1 MKASIDM
8 YTLTQWLMIFFI
20 YCFIGWI
27 WECCY
32 VSAKKKQWI
41 NRGFLHGP
49 LLPIY
54 GSGAIIIL
62 FCTIPVRFSIP
73 LTFIFGMVSAS
84 ILEFC
89 TGWCME
95 RLFGVRYWDY
105 SDKKFN
111 LQGHICLRVSIG
123 WGVASVVLVNFLNIP
138 VEYLIRLIPIK
149 ITDAV
154 AFVITVLFVVDF
166 TQSFNEAMD
175 LKDTLEKWSHNNE
188 QIRML
193 SEKINMMAAIAE
205 EDLKKFK
212 EQQTEKIRELAEQ
225 KDRLIEATGRQ
236 YKRIIRI
243 MKRNPG
249 AVDMK
254 HTAEFS
260 ELKDTIKNKIRRGNA
275 N

>member
-1 MKASIDM
+1 MEASLDM
-8 YTLTQWLMIFFI
+8 YTLTQWLMIFFT

-32 VSAKKKQWI
+32 VSVRKKQWI

-62 FCTIPVRFSIP
+62 FCTIPVRASIP
-73 LTFIFGMVSAS
+73 LTFLFGMISAS

-89 TGWCME
+89 TGYCME
-95 RLFGVRYWDY
+95 KLFGVRYWDY
-105 SDKKFN
+105 SNNKFN
-111 LQGHICLRVSIG
+111 LKGHICLGVSIG
-123 WGVASVVLVNFLNIP
+123 WGVGSVLLVNFINIP
-138 VEYLIRLIPIK
+138 VEYMIRMIPLQ

-154 AFVITVLFVVDF
+154 AFVITVMFVVDF

-188 QIRML
+188 QIRIL
-193 SEKINMMAAIAE
+193 SEKMDMVAAIAE
-205 EDLKKFK
+205 EDFRKFK
-212 EQQTEKIRELAEQ
+212 EQQSERIRELTEQ
-225 KDRLIEATGRQ
+225 KNRLSEATSRQ

-243 MKRNPG
+243 IKRNPG
-249 AVDMK
+249 AVAMK
-254 HTAEFS
+254 YKAEFS
-260 ELKDTIKNKIRRGNA
+260 ELKDIIKNKIRRGNA